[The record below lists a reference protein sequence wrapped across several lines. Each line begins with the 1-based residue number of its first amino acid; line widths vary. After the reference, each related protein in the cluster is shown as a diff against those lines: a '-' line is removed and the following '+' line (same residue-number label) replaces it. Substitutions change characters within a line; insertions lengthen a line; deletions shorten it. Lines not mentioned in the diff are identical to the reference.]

1 MTHDT
6 PAATFNVHLPELLR
20 EQCDTPPN
28 VLISACLAG
37 ENVRYDGKEKGLRP
51 GLSTLRHYLKLV
63 RHCPE
68 MDAGMG
74 VPRAPIQ
81 WVQRHRQAPQLE
93 WVEHP
98 ASAVDYPLE
107 AQATAWC
114 QRWNEQ
120 HQGPLSAAILK
131 ARSPSCGNGTTP
143 LMNAVNQP
151 LGVMDGLFTATLKS
165 FFPQLV
171 ILDESYFTHPTDA
184 HWFIL
189 GLYLQQNA
197 QRVNQ
202 PEVSHGVTGMAI
214 KQLHHLLRWN
224 GNLQHFLDTP
234 RQDRQQRL
242 AALSDE
248 NP

>member
-6 PAATFNVHLPELLR
+6 PAAPFKFYLPELLR
-20 EQCDTPPN
+20 KQCDTPPN

-37 ENVRYDGKEKGLRP
+37 ENVRYDGQEKGLRP
-51 GLSTLRHYLKLV
+51 GLSTLRQYLTLV

-81 WVQRHRQAPQLE
+81 WVQRHWQVPQLE

-98 ASAVDYPLE
+98 ESAVDYPLE
-107 AQATAWC
+107 ARAEAWC
-114 QRWNEQ
+114 KGWNPQ
-120 HQGPLSAAILK
+120 HQGIIAAAILK

-143 LMNAVNQP
+143 LVNETNQS
-151 LGVMDGLFTATLKS
+151 LGVMDGLFTTTLKK
-165 FFPQLV
+165 FYPRLV
-171 ILDESYFTHPTDA
+171 ILDESYFIHLTDA

-189 GLYLQQNA
+189 GLYLHQSSLPA
-197 QRVNQ
+197 NQ
-202 PEVSHGVTGMAI
+202 PEGGHRSTADAI
-214 KQLHHLLRWN
+214 HSLHRRLCWN

-234 RQDRQQRL
+234 RQDRQQKL
-242 AALSDE
+242 TALSDE
-248 NP
+248 TP